1 MTALGLLQHFGYSG
15 LLQRFAECLP
25 RRILVEPLMPT
36 DADWAVLAVPSL
48 FSHSWFYTEMAI
60 PPRFGPFHS
69 LRRFHPV
76 EGFSPRRGVPPHSSS
91 FPRPSYPP
99 QSSCLSPPRHLS
111 LKPTLL
117 PMKPCFSPEWYLHTS
132 PDKSTHLDDL
142 GEPNRDSLSIS
153 CRRPHRPDK
162 MDMYPYFRARRYRF
176 RPAGRCGDTSAIA

>member
-1 MTALGLLQHFGYSG
+1 MTALGLLQHFGLSG

-36 DADWAVLAVPSL
+36 DAEWAVLAVPSL
-48 FSHSWFYTEMAI
+48 FSRLLVLHRDGDS
-60 PPRFGPFHS
+60 PRFGPFHP

-132 PDKSTHLDDL
+132 PDNQALPPWPFRLRFST
-142 GEPNRDSLSIS
+142 
-153 CRRPHRPDK
+153 
-162 MDMYPYFRARRYRF
+162 
-176 RPAGRCGDTSAIA
+176 T